1 MGGFLF
7 AHAGDVQ
14 QLVKAERLFPGH
26 LTQGGIVEDHVGG
39 HLLLCRQP
47 LAQGVQ
53 RAQQR
58 FVRFAQGHIV
68 CIAAAAASQTSG
80 AGSGPLS
87 GLRRLLLHLFCRLFG
102 QQAVGAIAALLR
114 CGLAEVAQQKAPQAA
129 RCGGIKRHILEPLFS
144 LAGGFG
150 LDIGGQAVVGLHF
163 LFDEEPDGPH
173 IGAGVEQGA
182 PGRFAVA
189 AGPPGLLIVAL
200 QILGHVV
207 VDDEPDIGLVDAH
220 AERIGRH
227 HDLDAVVQKVVLI
240 LPPGI
245 GVELGVVRRCP
256 DAPALQQAG
265 GLVHLPG
272 GAAINDARMV
282 PLPEHQFQQ
291 NAGFLAGQGAAGLEV
306 EVRAVEAGRDLV
318 GVFQFEAAPDI
329 VPDVG
334 RGRRC
339 ERPDDRAP
347 GQAVHERLDAEV
359 AGAEVLPPLA
369 DAVGLV
375 HRHHADLP
383 LLREPLETRHLQPLR
398 GHVDDLIPALPRTA
412 EHQGFLVV
420 GQAVVQERRR
430 HTGLHQRPHLILHQ
444 ADQRRDHD
452 GDARQQ
458 QRGHL
463 VADGLARTGGHHGQ
477 NVLPGQQPG
486 DDLLLTGAEAII
498 AEHFF

>member
-1 MGGFLF
+1 M
-7 AHAGDVQ
+7 
-14 QLVKAERLFPGH
+14 
-26 LTQGGIVEDHVGG
+26 
-39 HLLLCRQP
+39 
-47 LAQGVQ
+47 
-53 RAQQR
+53 
-58 FVRFAQGHIV
+58 
-68 CIAAAAASQTSG
+68 
-80 AGSGPLS
+80 
-87 GLRRLLLHLFCRLFG
+87 
-102 QQAVGAIAALLR
+102 
-114 CGLAEVAQQKAPQAA
+114 
-129 RCGGIKRHILEPLFS
+129 
-144 LAGGFG
+144 
-150 LDIGGQAVVGLHF
+150 
-163 LFDEEPDGPH
+163 
-173 IGAGVEQGA
+173 
-182 PGRFAVA
+182 
-189 AGPPGLLIVAL
+189 
-200 QILGHVV
+200 
-207 VDDEPDIGLVDAH
+207 DDEPDIGLVDAH

-227 HDLDAVVQKVVLI
+227 HDLDAVVQKIVLI

-245 GVELGVVRRCP
+245 GIELGVVRRRP

-272 GAAINDARMV
+272 GAAINDARMI

-291 NAGFLAGQGAAGLEV
+291 NAGLLAGQGAARLEV
-306 EVRAVEAGRDLV
+306 EVGPVEAGRYLIGLMELEV
-318 GVFQFEAAPDI
+318 AADV
-329 VPDVG
+329 VPHPG
-334 RGRRC
+334 RRRGR
-339 ERPDDRAP
+339 ERAHHRAIR
-347 GQAVHERLDAEV
+347 QAVHELLDTEI

-383 LLREPLETRHLQPLR
+383 LLREPLEARHLQPLR
-398 GHVDDLIPALPRTA
+398 GHIDDLIPALPRTA

-430 HTGLHQRPHLILHQ
+430 HTGLHQRPHLIFHQ

-486 DDLLLTGAEAII
+486 DDLLLTGTEAII